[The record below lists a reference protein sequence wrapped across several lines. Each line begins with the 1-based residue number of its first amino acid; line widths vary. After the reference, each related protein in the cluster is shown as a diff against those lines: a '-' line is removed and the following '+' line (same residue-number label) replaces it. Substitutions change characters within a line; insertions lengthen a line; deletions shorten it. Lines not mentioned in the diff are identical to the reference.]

1 MYILWV
7 DDEIETLRPH
17 KIFLERQGI
26 SVDTADHPEYALSLL
41 KTNKYDLVL
50 VDYRM
55 PSIDGNEFVRRA
67 KRIAPN
73 IKYVLVTMVQ
83 DTDIMEEA
91 ISEDVFDY
99 IVKPVKPTQ
108 ILALIKRLEK
118 DEIYRSQKGK
128 ELTRLYRTISEIKKD
143 INGWLKIADIL
154 STKDTQDEFLSGEV
168 EELNN
173 EFADWVAKN
182 YIKILESEEI
192 LRSDNL
198 FRRKVLPYLK
208 EGEKVAFFVLD
219 CVKTSQFVSLIKEL
233 PTHLRPEMELYY
245 SILPTSTIYSRNS
258 IFAGRLPGFIERLHP
273 GWLKNNLHEK
283 ELLKE
288 QLARENL
295 ANINL
300 QFHRLNST
308 EDTFSIKPGARFIAG
323 TVNFTDLIAHIRGKV
338 EPLKQIAKTE
348 QEFKDM
354 IHFLLKKSGF
364 VEKISELVD
373 SGYKVFLTSDHGWV
387 QVSKPLVV
395 YGGSELTESLR
406 FKFGISLRVE
416 NPRNAVIFERPW
428 EIGLPKTSGRLA
440 LCRDKYFFVYP
451 SDPHRFA
458 KRYRG
463 EIMHGGVTLDEM
475 IIPIIKIY

>member
-1 MYILWV
+1 MHILWV

-26 SVDTADHPEYALSLL
+26 SVDTADHPEDALSLL

-128 ELTRLYRTISEIKKD
+128 ELTRLYQTISEIRRD
-143 INGWLKIADIL
+143 TSGWLKIADIL
-154 STKDTQDEFLSGEV
+154 STKDTQDEFLAGEV

-173 EFADWVAKN
+173 EFAEWIEEN
-182 YIKILESEEI
+182 YSELLQSDI
-192 LRSDNL
+192 TRSDNV
-198 FRRKVLPYLK
+198 FRKKVLPYIK
-208 EGEKVAFFVLD
+208 EGHKVAFFVLD
-219 CVKTSQFVSLIKEL
+219 CVKTSQFASLIKEL

-245 SILPTSTIYSRNS
+245 SILPTSTIYARNS
-258 IFAGRLPGFIERLHP
+258 IFAGKLPSEIDRLHP
-273 GWLKNNLHEK
+273 DWLENNLHEK

-288 QLARENL
+288 QLAREKL
-295 ANINL
+295 PNINF
-300 QFHRLNST
+300 QFYRLNST
-308 EDTFSIKPGARFIAG
+308 EDTSSIKPGPRLIAG

-338 EPLKQIAKTE
+338 EPLKQIARTE

-364 VEKISELVD
+364 IGKIAELVD
-373 SGYKVFLTSDHGWV
+373 AGYTVFLTSDHGWV
-387 QVSKPLVV
+387 QAHKPLVV
-395 YGGSELTESLR
+395 HGGSELTESLR

-428 EIGLPKTSGRLA
+428 EIGLPKKTGRLA
-440 LCRDKYFFVYP
+440 MCKGYYFFVYP

-458 KRYRG
+458 KRYKG

-475 IIPIIKIY
+475 IIPIVKIY

>member
-1 MYILWV
+1 MHILWV

-26 SVDTADHPEYALSLL
+26 TVDTADHPEDALNLL
-41 KTNKYDLVL
+41 KTSKYDLVL

-55 PSIDGNEFVRRA
+55 PSMDGNEFVRRA
-67 KRIAPN
+67 KKIAPN

-108 ILALIKRLEK
+108 ILAVIKKLEK
-118 DEIYRSQKGK
+118 DEIYRSQKGR
-128 ELTRLYRTISEIKKD
+128 ELTRLYQAISD
-143 INGWLKIADIL
+143 IRRDAEGWLKISDIL
-154 STKDTQDEFLSGEV
+154 STKDTQDELLAGEI

-173 EFADWVAKN
+173 EFAEWIENN
-182 YIKILESEEI
+182 YIQLLKQDI
-192 LRSDNL
+192 LRSDNV
-198 FRRKVLPYLK
+198 FSKKVLPYIK
-208 EGEKVAFFVLD
+208 EGKKVAFFVLD
-219 CVKTSQFVSLIKEL
+219 CVKTSQFVSLMKEL
-233 PTHLRPEMELYY
+233 PTHLRPVMELYY
-245 SILPTSTIYSRNS
+245 AILPTSTLYARNS
-258 IFAGRLPGFIERLHP
+258 IFAGKMPFEIERLHP
-273 GWLKNNLHEK
+273 EWLKNNLHEK

-288 QLARENL
+288 QLAREKVNV
-295 ANINL
+295 NFH
-300 QFHRLNST
+300 FHRLNSP
-308 EDTFSIKPGARFIAG
+308 EDTASIKPGARLIAG

-338 EPLKQIAKTE
+338 EPLKQIARTE

-364 VEKISELVD
+364 ADKIAELVED
-373 SGYKVFLTSDHGWV
+373 GYTVFLSTDHGWV
-387 QVSKPLVV
+387 QANKPLVV
-395 YGGSELTESLR
+395 HGGNELTESLR

-416 NPRNAVIFERPW
+416 NPRQAVIFERPW
-428 EIGLPKTSGRLA
+428 EIGLPKGTGRLA
-440 LCRDKYFFVYP
+440 MCKDSYFFVYP

-458 KRYRG
+458 KRYKG

-475 IIPIIKIY
+475 VIPIIKIY